1 MEEQGKPQ
9 MSLARRIAAN
19 TLWVS
24 GAGILGKAVSFLVIL
39 LLARYL
45 GIEGFGKFAFV
56 TAYLTLFGILTNL
69 GLDMIVIREA
79 SRDLKGSESLVGNG
93 IFLKAVL
100 ACVVYAAAILVAWIS
115 GYEADKL
122 LYIALA
128 GAGFLLA
135 PLTLYTAA
143 FFSTL
148 ELGLPSLLEIAA
160 RLLTLLFVLV
170 AMLSG
175 KGLAVIFAAIVLAGA
190 LEAFAKA
197 YFARKH
203 FRPRWRIELSRWR
216 YLVQEAWPLA
226 LVVIPA
232 FLMQRIDQIMLEDIR
247 GDIVLGYYSAAVRLA
262 EAFLIL
268 PVAAMS
274 SLFPLLSRHYE
285 QDQEAFIRTS
295 RAGFRYLSVL
305 GVAVPCVLFPVAG
318 HAVTLLFGEPFAP
331 SEGPLIFLL
340 GTLVFL
346 FGGLLLGSLFII
358 SGRQKPLGLLISV
371 AAILNVVLNWLWIP
385 GLGATGAA
393 LATLVSYGFAM
404 IAAACY
410 PPMAAYGKDYLWSCL
425 KPALLGALSLV
436 VSYKLFPNHP
446 LAVSLSFLV
455 LFAGLLAITGY
466 FRREDWELARRVLS
480 GAPE

>member
-1 MEEQGKPQ
+1 

-24 GAGILGKAVSFLVIL
+24 GAGILGKAASFLVIL

-56 TAYLTLFGILTNL
+56 TAYLALFGILTNL
-69 GLDMIVIREA
+69 GLDVIVIREA

-148 ELGLPSLLEIAA
+148 ELRLPSLLEIAA
-160 RLLTLLFVLV
+160 RLLSLLFVVLV
-170 AMLSG
+170 MLSG
-175 KGLAVIFAAIVLAGA
+175 KGLAVIFAAMVLAGA

-197 YFARKH
+197 YFAGKH
-203 FRPRWRIELSRWR
+203 FRPRWRIEPSRWK
-216 YLVQEAWPLA
+216 YLIKEAWPLA
-226 LVVIPA
+226 LVVIPT
-232 FLMQRIDQIMLEDIR
+232 LLIQRIDQIMLEDIS
-247 GDIVLGYYSAAVRLA
+247 GDVVLGYYSAAVRLA

-268 PVAAMS
+268 PVAALS
-274 SLFPLLSRHYE
+274 SLFPLLSKYHE
-285 QDQEAFIRTS
+285 QDPDAFTRTS
-295 RAGFRYLSVL
+295 RTGFRYLSVL
-305 GVAVPCVLFPVAG
+305 GVAVPCVIFPVAG
-318 HAVTLLFGEPFAP
+318 HAVTILFGQPFAP
-331 SEGPLIFLL
+331 SEGPVIFLT

-346 FGGLLLGSLFII
+346 FGGFLLCSLFVIT
-358 SGRQKPLGLLISV
+358 GRQKALGLLISI
-371 AAILNVVLNWLWIP
+371 AAALNVALNWVWIP
-385 GLGATGAA
+385 VFGATGAA
-393 LATLVSYGFAM
+393 LATLVSYGFVM

-410 PPMAAYGKDYLWSCL
+410 PPMAVYGKDYLWSCL
-425 KPALLGALSLV
+425 KPALAGALSLA
-436 VSYKLFPNHP
+436 VSYRLFPNHP

-455 LFAGLLAITGY
+455 FFAGLLAITGS
-466 FRREDWELARRVLS
+466 FRREDWELVRRILS